1 MTRVFSNNT
10 KDFRTVYSSYLK
22 EKNFDSSTNDIH
34 IKLSKGFKNIFH
46 EKKLIKE
53 HLLGKDILKLKIM

>member
-34 IKLSKGFKNIFH
+34 IKLSKGFKNIFQV
-46 EKKLIKE
+46 KKLIKE